1 MSVELWYKTE
11 HLVPWLLV
19 MAESWLDRWVP
30 RESAFAHSLGACGF
44 SFFYPMCSVETES
57 GVSMS
62 GGKKML
68 FSSCPP

>member
-30 RESAFAHSLGACGF
+30 RESALPTVWELVAFHSFILCA
-44 SFFYPMCSVETES
+44 P
-57 GVSMS
+57 
-62 GGKKML
+62 
-68 FSSCPP
+68 